1 MATVRVVAPFVTL
14 PVKDVAGA
22 TVVTGFYEGMLAE
35 GVEGESLERHL
46 RKGMVEEVDAP
57 AEPEDLSALLKAD
70 LVERA
75 KAAGIATDGL
85 TKDELID
92 ALES

>member
-22 TVVTGFYEGMLAE
+22 TVVSGFYEGMLAE

-57 AEPEDLSALLKAD
+57 AAERESSSGKAQSSGKS
-70 LVERA
+70 RQ
-75 KAAGIATDGL
+75 T
-85 TKDELID
+85 
-92 ALES
+92 